1 MLQNVILNEAET
13 MKTWSGF
20 ITESTGVTDRSK
32 LTWMSK
38 YCAFHDMNEKAQ
50 LNESVYGYAHM
61 NPNMNVGGMGD
72 IKFPGHNPSNGY
84 DGQRGSGD
92 NPFSLLPLA
101 VQVAAQTIALDLV
114 PVVPM
119 QGPLGILQY
128 MDYVY
133 EGGRTNRYPALGN
146 ADPSKTSPL
155 MVKLSLT
162 YEDGG
167 KVSIAD
173 LKRSF
178 KPGDVI
184 SKGKNP
190 AGYELIFVAFGRIDG
205 RPIFQVKEMSDVTG
219 VATNGGENAKRPLYE
234 VLTEG
239 AYAGMP
245 GTVLVEN
252 PDYGKNPADVPNAN
266 VTDAYLPEDVTF
278 AVEDIDTVKALEDFI
293 PGYTGAGFKYPGKDG
308 KMHPMSAKPYSREQG
323 ESTPSNMMSLN
334 VFTEKVEAKTIQ
346 VKGTITREQI
356 QDLKAY
362 GIDALAQ
369 VEAELV
375 NELTQHINRELLDR
389 IFALGEKNHDEAL
402 AYEGINLNTLF
413 TVEAN
418 PADAM
423 QRAVD
428 LGHTDCVV
436 SYVGGGAETLGTV
449 QRRIMSK
456 VLAASNLIAQRGR
469 RGAGTFAVCS
479 AHIATA
485 LQDCAG
491 FVAYPLSN
499 TINQTAGSL
508 YPVGAISG
516 VSIYVDPNMTWD
528 DTRIVVG
535 RKGKDNEPGLVFM
548 PYLMADKL
556 SYPAEGMEGAP
567 VTSLKS
573 RYAIV
578 EAGHHPQLYYYTFH
592 IIVDDGV
599 TLI

>member
-1 MLQNVILNEAET
+1 MLQNVIINEAEA

-38 YCAFHDMNEKAQ
+38 YCAFHDMNEKQ
-50 LNESVYGYAHM
+50 NLNESALGYAHL
-61 NPNMNVGGMGD
+61 NPNMNVGGMGAPY
-72 IKFPGHNPSNGY
+72 FPGANPNNGY
-84 DGQRGSGD
+84 DGVKGSGD

-133 EGGRTNRYPALGN
+133 EGGKTNLRPRFEGEWPEG
-146 ADPSKTSPL
+146 DESKTAPL
-155 MVKLSLT
+155 MVKLSLAT
-162 YEDGG
+162 ADGSDSDSDFD
-167 KVSIAD
+167 KVNHAAD
-173 LKRSF
+173 FKTLQAAF
-178 KPGDVI
+178 KPGYKEVVGD
-184 SKGKNP
+184 
-190 AGYELIFVAFGRIDG
+190 YELLFVALGRIDG
-205 RPIFQVKEMSDVTG
+205 RPIFQVKEQMHGHNNLYV
-219 VATNGGENAKRPLYE
+219 NGGEGASLSLAE
-234 VLTEG
+234 TLLGEDALTVG
-239 AYAGMP
+239 GFH
-245 GTVLVEN
+245 VV
-252 PDYGKNPADVPNAN
+252 
-266 VTDAYLPEDVTF
+266 
-278 AVEDIDTVKALEDFI
+278 DIDTVKALEDFI
-293 PGYTGAGFKYPGKDG
+293 PGFTGAGFKNGK
-308 KMHPMSAKPYSREQG
+308 PMSAKAYGRATG

-334 VFTEKVEAKTIQ
+334 TFTLKVEAKTIQ
-346 VKGTITREQI
+346 VKGAITREQI

-362 GIDALAQ
+362 GIDAVAQ

-375 NELTQHINRELLDR
+375 NELTQHINRELLDE
-389 IFALGEKNHDEAL
+389 IFDLGEQNHTESEAF
-402 AYEGINLNTLF
+402 EGINLNTYF
-413 TVEAN
+413 TVN
-418 PADAM
+418 PADKAPKGYV
-423 QRAVD
+423 A
-428 LGHTDCVV
+428 
-436 SYVGGGAETLGTV
+436 SYVGGGAETLGTI

-479 AHIATA
+479 ASIATA

-491 FVAYPLSN
+491 FVAYPMSN
-499 TINQTAGSL
+499 TINQNAGSL

-516 VSIYVDPNMTWD
+516 VSIYVDPNMPWS
-528 DTRIVVG
+528 DTRVVVG

-573 RYAIV
+573 RYAV
-578 EAGHHPQLYYYTFH
+578 VRAGHHPQLYYYTFN
-592 IIVDDGV
+592 IACGEGV
-599 TLI
+599 SLI

>member
-13 MKTWSGF
+13 LKTWSGF

-38 YCAFHDMNEKAQ
+38 YCAFHDMNEKAN
-50 LNESVYGYAHM
+50 LNESALGYAHL
-61 NPNMNVGGMGD
+61 NPNMNVGGMGAPY
-72 IKFPGHNPSNGY
+72 FPGANPNNGY
-84 DGQRGSGD
+84 DGVKGSGD

-133 EGGRTNRYPALGN
+133 EGGKTNLRPRFEGEWPAG
-146 ADPSKTSPL
+146 DESKTAPL
-155 MVKLSLT
+155 MVKLTLST
-162 YEDGG
+162 GADSDSDGNPD
-167 KVSIAD
+167 KLNHAAMFEA
-173 LKRSF
+173 LKKTF
-178 KPGDVI
+178 APGY
-184 SKGKNP
+184 KKTLGE
-190 AGYELIFVAFGRIDG
+190 YELLFVALGRIDG
-205 RPIFQVKEMSDVTG
+205 RPIFQVKEKPYHVTDIA
-219 VATNGGENAKRPLYE
+219 VNGGEGASQTLAETLFNADI
-234 VLTEG
+234 EG
-239 AYAGMP
+239 YK
-245 GTVLVEN
+245 VI
-252 PDYGKNPADVPNAN
+252 
-266 VTDAYLPEDVTF
+266 
-278 AVEDIDTVKALEDFI
+278 DIDTVKALEDYI
-293 PGYTGAGFKYPGKDG
+293 PGFTGAGFKNGN
-308 KMHPMSAKPYSREQG
+308 PMSAKAYDRATG

-362 GIDALAQ
+362 GIDALSQ

-375 NELTQHINRELLDR
+375 NELTQHINRELLDE
-389 IFALGEKNHDEAL
+389 IFALGEQNYREAL
-402 AYEGINLNTLF
+402 AFEGINLNTLF
-413 TVEAN
+413 TVDPKKTEA
-418 PADAM
+418 
-423 QRAVD
+423 
-428 LGHTDCVV
+428 GYTV
-436 SYVGGGAETLGTV
+436 SFVGGGAETLGTI

-456 VLAASNLIAQRGR
+456 ILAASNLIAQRGR

-479 AHIATA
+479 ASIATA

-516 VSIYVDPNMTWD
+516 VSIYVDPNMPWS
-528 DTRIVVG
+528 DTRIAVG
-535 RKGKDNEPGLVFM
+535 RKGKDNEPGIVFM

-578 EAGHHPQLYYYTFH
+578 KAGHHPQLYYYTFN
-592 IIVDDGV
+592 IKLDNGV
-599 TLI
+599 SLY